1 MILLVLIQLKMEDS
15 FEKLALNPYMSELC
29 QTTSAI
35 RKMDAIA
42 SEMEQKHGKGSVFN
56 FSLGNPRVPPP
67 EEYDKIMIETI
78 QDKDFFLPHGYAS
91 NVGDKPGR
99 EAVAEL
105 FSKLQDVKISYKN
118 VILSSGCAG
127 AINIFLRSILSV
139 DDEVII
145 PSPYF
150 LEYPFYIQN
159 YYGKSVF
166 CKTKFEDGW
175 QINKEEFE
183 KCFTA
188 RTRCVIINSPHN
200 PTGIVYSD
208 ETIKMISKVC
218 ENYMKKFGRTIWILS
233 DEVYCRMVRPGKK
246 PYKIFK
252 FYKFSAISYSV
263 SKDLSLPGER
273 IGALIMNPEIQLCER
288 NIHALSI
295 ANEFLAIYPPNRLH
309 MRALPKLLKHT
320 SNLECY
326 TECQEIAEE
335 TLKKLNIEYIQPEGT
350 FYIFP
355 KIPDGIDEM
364 AFCKTMVKNFIV
376 VVPGS
381 AFGQEGFYRMS
392 LCLGPETVK
401 KAMEQFEI
409 AYKKTLEELGNNKKK
424 KEKEIKENEKC
435 EKKHE
440 ILDPQDKN
448 VVHSN

>member
-1 MILLVLIQLKMEDS
+1 MEDI
-15 FEKLALNPYMSELC
+15 FEKTALNPYMCELC

-35 RKMDAIA
+35 RKMDQIA
-42 SEMEQKHGKGSVFN
+42 SEMEAKHGKGCIYN

-78 QDKDFFLPHGYAS
+78 QDKEFFLPHGYAS
-91 NVGDKPGR
+91 NVGDDPAR

-105 FSKLQDVKISYKN
+105 FSKLQDTKINYKN

-127 AINIFLRSILSV
+127 AINIFLRAILSIG
-139 DDEVII
+139 DEVIV
-145 PSPYF
+145 PSPCF

-159 YYGKSVF
+159 YHGVVVH

-175 QINKEEFE
+175 QIKKEEFE

-188 RTRCVIINSPHN
+188 RTRIVIINSPHN
-200 PTGIVYSD
+200 PTGIVYSE
-208 ETIKMISKVC
+208 ETIKMISEVC
-218 ENYMKKFGRTIWILS
+218 EKFMIKFGRTIWILS
-233 DEVYCRMVRPGKK
+233 DEVYCRMLRPGKK

-252 FYKFSAISYSV
+252 HYKFSVITYSV

-273 IGALIMNPEIQLCER
+273 IGALIMNPAIELCER

-320 SNLECY
+320 SKLELY
-326 TECQEIAEE
+326 TECQEIVEE

-364 AFCKTMVKNFIV
+364 TFCKTMVKNFIV
-376 VVPGS
+376 IVPGS

-392 LCLGPETVK
+392 LCLLPENVK
-401 KAMEQFEI
+401 KGMEQFEI
-409 AYKKTLEELGNNKKK
+409 AYKKTLEELGYKKD
-424 KEKEIKENEKC
+424 EK
-435 EKKHE
+435 
-440 ILDPQDKN
+440 
-448 VVHSN
+448 

>member
-1 MILLVLIQLKMEDS
+1 MEDI
-15 FEKLALNPYMSELC
+15 FEKTALNPYMCELC

-35 RKMDAIA
+35 RKMDQIA
-42 SEMEQKHGKGSVFN
+42 SEMEAKHGKGCIYN

-78 QDKDFFLPHGYAS
+78 QDKEFFLPHGYAS
-91 NVGDKPGR
+91 NVGDDPAR

-105 FSKLQDVKISYKN
+105 FSKLQDTKINYKN

-127 AINIFLRSILSV
+127 AINIFLRAILSIG
-139 DDEVII
+139 DEVIV
-145 PSPYF
+145 PSPCF

-159 YYGKSVF
+159 YHGVVVH

-175 QINKEEFE
+175 QIKKEEFE

-188 RTRCVIINSPHN
+188 RTRIVIINSPHN
-200 PTGIVYSD
+200 PTGIVYSE
-208 ETIKMISKVC
+208 ETIKMISEVC
-218 ENYMKKFGRTIWILS
+218 EKFMKKFGRTIWILS
-233 DEVYCRMVRPGKK
+233 DEVYCRMLRPGKK

-252 FYKFSAISYSV
+252 HYKFSVITYSV

-273 IGALIMNPEIQLCER
+273 IGALIMNPAIELCER

-320 SNLECY
+320 SKLELY
-326 TECQEIAEE
+326 TECQEIFEE
-335 TLKKLNIEYIQPEGT
+335 TLKKLNIEDIQPEGS

-364 AFCKTMVKNFIV
+364 TFCKTMVKNFIV
-376 VVPGS
+376 IVPGS

-392 LCLGPETVK
+392 LCLLPENVK
-401 KAMEQFEI
+401 KGMEQFEI
-409 AYKKTLEELGNNKKK
+409 AYKKTLEELSYKK
-424 KEKEIKENEKC
+424 NEK
-435 EKKHE
+435 
-440 ILDPQDKN
+440 
-448 VVHSN
+448 

>member
-1 MILLVLIQLKMEDS
+1 MEDI
-15 FEKLALNPYMSELC
+15 FEKTALNPYMCELC

-35 RKMDAIA
+35 RKMDQIA
-42 SEMEQKHGKGSVFN
+42 SEMEAKHGKGCIYN

-78 QDKDFFLPHGYAS
+78 QDKEFFLPHGYAS
-91 NVGDKPGR
+91 NVGDDPAR

-105 FSKLQDVKISYKN
+105 FSKLQDTKINYKN

-127 AINIFLRSILSV
+127 AINIFLRAILSIG
-139 DDEVII
+139 DEVIV
-145 PSPYF
+145 PSPCF

-159 YYGKSVF
+159 YHGVVVH

-175 QINKEEFE
+175 QIKKEEFE

-188 RTRCVIINSPHN
+188 RTRIVIINSPHN
-200 PTGIVYSD
+200 PTGIVYSE
-208 ETIKMISKVC
+208 ETIKMISEVC
-218 ENYMKKFGRTIWILS
+218 EKFMKKFGRTIWILS
-233 DEVYCRMVRPGKK
+233 DEVYCRMLRPGKK

-252 FYKFSAISYSV
+252 HYKFSAITYSL

-273 IGALIMNPEIQLCER
+273 IGALIMNPTIELCER

-320 SNLECY
+320 SKLELY
-326 TECQEIAEE
+326 TECQEIVEE

-364 AFCKTMVKNFIV
+364 TFCKTMVKNFIV
-376 VVPGS
+376 IVPGS

-392 LCLGPETVK
+392 LCLLPENVK
-401 KAMEQFEI
+401 KGMEQFEI
-409 AYKKTLEELGNNKKK
+409 AYKKTLEELGYKK
-424 KEKEIKENEKC
+424 NEK
-435 EKKHE
+435 
-440 ILDPQDKN
+440 
-448 VVHSN
+448 

>member
-1 MILLVLIQLKMEDS
+1 MEDI
-15 FEKLALNPYMSELC
+15 FEKTALNPYMCELC

-35 RKMDAIA
+35 RKMDQIA
-42 SEMEQKHGKGSVFN
+42 SEMEAKHGKGCIYN

-78 QDKDFFLPHGYAS
+78 QDKEFFLPHGYAS
-91 NVGDKPGR
+91 NVGDDPAR

-105 FSKLQDVKISYKN
+105 FSKLQDTKINYKN

-127 AINIFLRSILSV
+127 AINIFLRAILSIG
-139 DDEVII
+139 DEVIV
-145 PSPYF
+145 PSPCF

-159 YYGKSVF
+159 YHGVVVH

-175 QINKEEFE
+175 QIKKEEFE

-188 RTRCVIINSPHN
+188 RTRIVIINSPHN
-200 PTGIVYSD
+200 PTGIVYSE
-208 ETIKMISKVC
+208 ETIKMISEVC
-218 ENYMKKFGRTIWILS
+218 EKFMKKFGRTIWILS
-233 DEVYCRMVRPGKK
+233 DEVYCRMLRPGKK
-246 PYKIFK
+246 PSKIFK
-252 FYKFSAISYSV
+252 HYKFSAITYSV

-273 IGALIMNPEIQLCER
+273 IGALIMNPAIELCER

-320 SNLECY
+320 SKLELY
-326 TECQEIAEE
+326 TECQEIVEE

-364 AFCKTMVKNFIV
+364 TFCKTMVKNFIV
-376 VVPGS
+376 IVPGS

-392 LCLGPETVK
+392 LCLLPENVK
-401 KAMEQFEI
+401 KGMEQFEI
-409 AYKKTLEELGNNKKK
+409 AYKKTLEELGYKK
-424 KEKEIKENEKC
+424 NEK
-435 EKKHE
+435 
-440 ILDPQDKN
+440 
-448 VVHSN
+448 

>member
-1 MILLVLIQLKMEDS
+1 MC
-15 FEKLALNPYMSELC
+15 ELC

-35 RKMDAIA
+35 RKMDQIA
-42 SEMEQKHGKGSVFN
+42 SEMEAKHGKGCIYN

-78 QDKDFFLPHGYAS
+78 QDKEFFLPHGYAS
-91 NVGDKPGR
+91 NVGDDPAR

-105 FSKLQDVKISYKN
+105 FSKLQDTKITHKN

-127 AINIFLRSILSV
+127 AINIFLRAILSIG
-139 DDEVII
+139 DEVII
-145 PSPYF
+145 PSPCF

-159 YYGKSVF
+159 YHGVVVH

-175 QINKEEFE
+175 QIKKEEFE

-188 RTRCVIINSPHN
+188 RTRIVIINSPHN
-200 PTGIVYSD
+200 PTGIVYSE
-208 ETIKMISKVC
+208 ETIKMISEVC
-218 ENYMKKFGRTIWILS
+218 EKFMKKFGRTIWILS
-233 DEVYCRMVRPGKK
+233 DEVYCRMLRPGKK

-252 FYKFSAISYSV
+252 HYKFSVITYSV

-273 IGALIMNPEIQLCER
+273 IGALIMNPAIELCER

-320 SNLECY
+320 SKLELY
-326 TECQEIAEE
+326 TECQEIVEE

-364 AFCKTMVKNFIV
+364 TFCKTMVKNFIV
-376 VVPGS
+376 IVPGS

-392 LCLGPETVK
+392 LCLLPENVK
-401 KAMEQFEI
+401 KGMEQFEI
-409 AYKKTLEELGNNKKK
+409 AYKKTLEELGYKQ
-424 KEKEIKENEKC
+424 NEK
-435 EKKHE
+435 
-440 ILDPQDKN
+440 
-448 VVHSN
+448 

>member
-1 MILLVLIQLKMEDS
+1 MEDIY
-15 FEKLALNPYMSELC
+15 EKTALNPYMCELC

-35 RKMDAIA
+35 RKMDQIA
-42 SEMEQKHGKGSVFN
+42 SQMEEKHGKGCIFN

-78 QDKDFFLPHGYAS
+78 QDKEFFLPHGYAS
-91 NVGDKPGR
+91 NVGDDPAR

-105 FSKLQDVKISYKN
+105 FSKLQDTKITYKN

-127 AINIFLRSILSV
+127 AINIFLRSILSIG
-139 DDEVII
+139 DEVII
-145 PSPYF
+145 PNPCF

-159 YYGKSVF
+159 YHGKVVH

-175 QINKEEFE
+175 QIKKEEFE

-188 RTRCVIINSPHN
+188 QTRIVIINSPHN
-200 PTGIVYSD
+200 PTGIVYSE
-208 ETIKMISKVC
+208 ETIKMISEVC

-233 DEVYCRMVRPGKK
+233 DEVYCRMLRPGKK
-246 PYKIFK
+246 TYKIFK
-252 FYKFSAISYSV
+252 HYKFSAIAYSV

-273 IGALIMNPEIQLCER
+273 IGALIMNPAVALSER

-295 ANEFLAIYPPNRLH
+295 ANEFLSIYPPNRLH

-320 SNLECY
+320 SKLELY

-335 TLKKLNIEYIQPEGT
+335 TLKKLNIEYVQPEGS
-350 FYIFP
+350 FYVFP

-364 AFCKTMVKNFIV
+364 TFCQTMVKNFIV
-376 VVPGS
+376 IVPGS

-392 LCLGPETVK
+392 LCLLPENVK
-401 KAMEQFEI
+401 KGMEQFEI
-409 AYKKTLEELGNNKKK
+409 AYKKTLEELGYKK
-424 KEKEIKENEKC
+424 NEK
-435 EKKHE
+435 
-440 ILDPQDKN
+440 
-448 VVHSN
+448 

>member
-1 MILLVLIQLKMEDS
+1 MEDIY
-15 FEKLALNPYMSELC
+15 EKTALNPYMCELC

-35 RKMDAIA
+35 RKMDQIA
-42 SEMEQKHGKGSVFN
+42 SEMEAKHGKGCIYN

-78 QDKDFFLPHGYAS
+78 QDKEFFLPHGYAS
-91 NVGDKPGR
+91 NVGDDPAR

-105 FSKLQDVKISYKN
+105 FSKLQDTKITYKN

-127 AINIFLRSILSV
+127 AINIFLRAVLSIG
-139 DDEVII
+139 DEVII
-145 PSPYF
+145 PNPCF

-159 YYGKSVF
+159 YHGKAVH

-175 QINKEEFE
+175 QIKKEEFE

-188 RTRCVIINSPHN
+188 QTRIVLINSPHN
-200 PTGIVYSD
+200 PTGIVYSE
-208 ETIKMISKVC
+208 ETIKMISEVTEKF
-218 ENYMKKFGRTIWILS
+218 MKKFGRTIWILS
-233 DEVYCRMVRPGKK
+233 DEVYCRMLRPGKK

-252 FYKFSAISYSV
+252 HYKFSAITYSV

-273 IGALIMNPEIQLCER
+273 IGALIMNPEVALCER

-295 ANEFLAIYPPNRLH
+295 ANEFLSIYPPNRLH

-320 SNLECY
+320 SKLELY
-326 TECQEIAEE
+326 TECQEIVEE
-335 TLKKLNIEYIQPEGT
+335 TLKKLNIEYVQPEGT

-364 AFCKTMVKNFIV
+364 TFCKTMVKNFIV
-376 VVPGS
+376 IVPGS

-392 LCLGPETVK
+392 LCLLPENVK
-401 KAMEQFEI
+401 KGMEQFEI
-409 AYKKTLEELGNNKKK
+409 AYKKTLEELGYKQ
-424 KEKEIKENEKC
+424 NEK
-435 EKKHE
+435 
-440 ILDPQDKN
+440 
-448 VVHSN
+448 

>member
-1 MILLVLIQLKMEDS
+1 MEDIY
-15 FEKLALNPYMSELC
+15 EKTALNPYMCELC

-35 RKMDAIA
+35 RKMDQIA
-42 SEMEQKHGKGSVFN
+42 SKMEEKHGKGCIYN

-78 QDKDFFLPHGYAS
+78 QDKEFFLPHGYAS
-91 NVGDKPGR
+91 NVGDDPAR

-105 FSKLQDVKISYKN
+105 FSKLQDTKITYKN

-127 AINIFLRSILSV
+127 AINIFLRSILSIG
-139 DDEVII
+139 DEVII
-145 PSPYF
+145 PNPCF

-159 YYGKSVF
+159 YHGKVVH

-175 QINKEEFE
+175 QIKKEEFE

-188 RTRCVIINSPHN
+188 QTRIVIINSPHN
-200 PTGIVYSD
+200 PTGIVYSE
-208 ETIKMISKVC
+208 ETIKMISEVC

-233 DEVYCRMVRPGKK
+233 DEVYCRMLRPGKK

-252 FYKFSAISYSV
+252 HYKFSAIAYSV

-273 IGALIMNPEIQLCER
+273 IGALIMNPAVALCER

-295 ANEFLAIYPPNRLH
+295 ANEFLSIYPPNRLH

-320 SNLECY
+320 SKLELY

-335 TLKKLNIEYIQPEGT
+335 TLKKLNIEYVQPEGS
-350 FYIFP
+350 FYVFP

-364 AFCKTMVKNFIV
+364 TFCQTMVKNFIV
-376 VVPGS
+376 IVPGS

-392 LCLGPETVK
+392 LCLLPENVK
-401 KAMEQFEI
+401 KGMEQFEI
-409 AYKKTLEELGNNKKK
+409 AYKKTLEELGYKK
-424 KEKEIKENEKC
+424 NEK
-435 EKKHE
+435 
-440 ILDPQDKN
+440 
-448 VVHSN
+448 

>member
-1 MILLVLIQLKMEDS
+1 MEDI
-15 FEKLALNPYMSELC
+15 FEKTALNPYMCELC

-35 RKMDAIA
+35 RKMDQIA
-42 SEMEQKHGKGSVFN
+42 SEMEAKHGKGCIYN

-78 QDKDFFLPHGYAS
+78 QDKEFFLPHGYAS
-91 NVGDKPGR
+91 NVGDDPAR

-105 FSKLQDVKISYKN
+105 FSKLQDTKINYKN

-127 AINIFLRSILSV
+127 AINIFLRAILSIG
-139 DDEVII
+139 DEVIV

-159 YYGKSVF
+159 YHGVVVH

-175 QINKEEFE
+175 QIKKEEFE

-188 RTRCVIINSPHN
+188 RTRIVIINN
-200 PTGIVYSD
+200 PTGIVYSE
-208 ETIKMISKVC
+208 ETIKMISEVC
-218 ENYMKKFGRTIWILS
+218 EKFMKKFGRTIWILS
-233 DEVYCRMVRPGKK
+233 DEVYCRMLRPGKK

-252 FYKFSAISYSV
+252 HYKFSAITYSL

-273 IGALIMNPEIQLCER
+273 IGALIMNPAIELCER

-320 SNLECY
+320 SKLELY
-326 TECQEIAEE
+326 TECQEIVEE

-364 AFCKTMVKNFIV
+364 TFCKTMVKNFIV
-376 VVPGS
+376 IVPGS

-392 LCLGPETVK
+392 LCLLPENVK
-401 KAMEQFEI
+401 KGMEQFEI
-409 AYKKTLEELGNNKKK
+409 AYKKTLEELGYKK
-424 KEKEIKENEKC
+424 NEK
-435 EKKHE
+435 
-440 ILDPQDKN
+440 
-448 VVHSN
+448 

>member
-1 MILLVLIQLKMEDS
+1 MEDI
-15 FEKLALNPYMSELC
+15 FEKTALNPYMCELC

-35 RKMDAIA
+35 RKMDQIA
-42 SEMEQKHGKGSVFN
+42 SEMEAKHGKGCIYN

-78 QDKDFFLPHGYAS
+78 QDKEFFLPHGYAS
-91 NVGDKPGR
+91 NVGDDPAR

-105 FSKLQDVKISYKN
+105 FSKLQDTKINYKN

-127 AINIFLRSILSV
+127 AINIFLRAILSIG
-139 DDEVII
+139 DEVIV

-159 YYGKSVF
+159 YHGVVVH

-175 QINKEEFE
+175 QIKKEEFE

-188 RTRCVIINSPHN
+188 RTRIVIINSPHN
-200 PTGIVYSD
+200 PTGIVYSE
-208 ETIKMISKVC
+208 ETIKMISEVC
-218 ENYMKKFGRTIWILS
+218 EKFMKKFGRTIWILS
-233 DEVYCRMVRPGKK
+233 DEVYCRMLRPGKK

-252 FYKFSAISYSV
+252 HYKFSAITYSV

-273 IGALIMNPEIQLCER
+273 IGALIMNPAIELCER

-320 SNLECY
+320 SKLELY
-326 TECQEIAEE
+326 TECQEIVEE

-364 AFCKTMVKNFIV
+364 TFCKTMVKNFIV
-376 VVPGS
+376 IVPGS

-392 LCLGPETVK
+392 LCLLPENVK
-401 KAMEQFEI
+401 KGMEQFEKKK
-409 AYKKTLEELGNNKKK
+409 KKTLEELGYKK
-424 KEKEIKENEKC
+424 NEK
-435 EKKHE
+435 
-440 ILDPQDKN
+440 
-448 VVHSN
+448 

>member
-1 MILLVLIQLKMEDS
+1 MEDI
-15 FEKLALNPYMSELC
+15 FEKTALNPYMCELC

-35 RKMDAIA
+35 RKMDQIA
-42 SEMEQKHGKGSVFN
+42 SEMEAKHGKGCIYN

-78 QDKDFFLPHGYAS
+78 QDKEFFLPHGYAS
-91 NVGDKPGR
+91 NVGDDPAR

-105 FSKLQDVKISYKN
+105 FSKLQDTKITHKN

-127 AINIFLRSILSV
+127 AINIFLRAILSIG
-139 DDEVII
+139 DEVII
-145 PSPYF
+145 PSPCF

-159 YYGKSVF
+159 FHGKVVN

-175 QINKEEFE
+175 QIKKEEFE

-188 RTRCVIINSPHN
+188 GTRIVIINSPHN
-200 PTGIVYSD
+200 PTGIVYSE
-208 ETIKMISKVC
+208 ETIKMISEVC
-218 ENYMKKFGRTIWILS
+218 EKFMKKFGRTIWILS
-233 DEVYCRMVRPGKK
+233 DEVYCRMLRPGKK

-252 FYKFSAISYSV
+252 HYKFSVITYSV

-273 IGALIMNPEIQLCER
+273 IGALIMNPAIELCER

-320 SNLECY
+320 SKIELY
-326 TECQEIAEE
+326 TECQKIVEE

-350 FYIFP
+350 FYVFP

-364 AFCKTMVKNFIV
+364 TFCQTMVKNFIV
-376 VVPGS
+376 IVPGS
-381 AFGQEGFYRMS
+381 AFGQAGFYRMS
-392 LCLGPETVK
+392 LCLLPENVK
-401 KAMEQFEI
+401 KGMEQFEI
-409 AYKKTLEELGNNKKK
+409 AYKKTLEELGYKK
-424 KEKEIKENEKC
+424 NEK
-435 EKKHE
+435 
-440 ILDPQDKN
+440 
-448 VVHSN
+448 

>member
-1 MILLVLIQLKMEDS
+1 MEDIY
-15 FEKLALNPYMSELC
+15 EKTALNPYMCELC

-35 RKMDAIA
+35 RKMDQIA
-42 SEMEQKHGKGSVFN
+42 SQMEEKHGKGCIFN

-78 QDKDFFLPHGYAS
+78 QDKEFFLPHGYAS
-91 NVGDKPGR
+91 NVGDDPAR

-105 FSKLQDVKISYKN
+105 FSKLQDTKITYKN

-127 AINIFLRSILSV
+127 AINIFLRSILSIG
-139 DDEVII
+139 DEVII
-145 PSPYF
+145 PNPCF

-159 YYGKSVF
+159 YHGKVVH

-175 QINKEEFE
+175 QIKKEEFE

-188 RTRCVIINSPHN
+188 QTRIVIINSPHN
-200 PTGIVYSD
+200 PTGIVYSE
-208 ETIKMISKVC
+208 ETIKMISEVC

-233 DEVYCRMVRPGKK
+233 DEVYCRMLRPGKK
-246 PYKIFK
+246 TYKIFK
-252 FYKFSAISYSV
+252 HYKFSAIAYSV

-273 IGALIMNPEIQLCER
+273 IGALIMNPAVALSER

-295 ANEFLAIYPPNRLH
+295 ANEFLSIYPPNRLH

-320 SNLECY
+320 SKLELY

-335 TLKKLNIEYIQPEGT
+335 TLKKLNIEYVQPEGS
-350 FYIFP
+350 FYVFP

-364 AFCKTMVKNFIV
+364 TFCQTMVKNFIV
-376 VVPGS
+376 IVPGS

-392 LCLGPETVK
+392 LCLLPENVK
-401 KAMEQFEI
+401 KGMEQFEI
-409 AYKKTLEELGNNKKK
+409 AYKKTLEELGYKKI
-424 KEKEIKENEKC
+424 EK
-435 EKKHE
+435 
-440 ILDPQDKN
+440 
-448 VVHSN
+448 

>member
-1 MILLVLIQLKMEDS
+1 MEDI
-15 FEKLALNPYMSELC
+15 FEKTALNPYMCELC

-35 RKMDAIA
+35 RKMDQIA
-42 SEMEQKHGKGSVFN
+42 SEMEAKHGKGCIYN

-78 QDKDFFLPHGYAS
+78 QDKEFFLPHGYAS
-91 NVGDKPGR
+91 NVGDDPAR

-105 FSKLQDVKISYKN
+105 FSKLQDTKINYKN

-127 AINIFLRSILSV
+127 AINIFLRAILSIG
-139 DDEVII
+139 DEVIV
-145 PSPYF
+145 PSPCF
-150 LEYPFYIQN
+150 LEYPFYIHN
-159 YYGKSVF
+159 YHGVVVH

-175 QINKEEFE
+175 QIKKEEFE

-188 RTRCVIINSPHN
+188 RTRIVIINSPHN
-200 PTGIVYSD
+200 PTGIVYSE
-208 ETIKMISKVC
+208 ETIKMISEVC
-218 ENYMKKFGRTIWILS
+218 EKFMKKFGRTIWILS
-233 DEVYCRMVRPGKK
+233 DEVYCRMLRPGKK

-252 FYKFSAISYSV
+252 HYKFSAITYSV

-273 IGALIMNPEIQLCER
+273 IGALIMNPAIELCER

-320 SNLECY
+320 SKLELY
-326 TECQEIAEE
+326 TECQEIVEE

-364 AFCKTMVKNFIV
+364 TFCKTMVKNFIV
-376 VVPGS
+376 IVPGS

-392 LCLGPETVK
+392 LCLLPENVK
-401 KAMEQFEI
+401 KGMEQFEI
-409 AYKKTLEELGNNKKK
+409 AYKKTLEELGYKK
-424 KEKEIKENEKC
+424 NEK
-435 EKKHE
+435 
-440 ILDPQDKN
+440 
-448 VVHSN
+448 

>member
-1 MILLVLIQLKMEDS
+1 MEDI
-15 FEKLALNPYMSELC
+15 FEKTALNPYMCELC

-35 RKMDAIA
+35 RKMDQIA
-42 SEMEQKHGKGSVFN
+42 SEMEAKHGKGCIYN

-78 QDKDFFLPHGYAS
+78 QDKEFFLPHGYAS
-91 NVGDKPGR
+91 NVGDDPAR

-105 FSKLQDVKISYKN
+105 FSKLQDTKINYKN

-127 AINIFLRSILSV
+127 AINIFLRAILSIG
-139 DDEVII
+139 DEVIV
-145 PSPYF
+145 PSPCF

-159 YYGKSVF
+159 YHGVVVH

-175 QINKEEFE
+175 QIKKEEFE

-188 RTRCVIINSPHN
+188 RTRIVIINSPHN
-200 PTGIVYSD
+200 PTGIVYSE
-208 ETIKMISKVC
+208 ETIKMISEVC
-218 ENYMKKFGRTIWILS
+218 EKFMKKFGRTIWILS
-233 DEVYCRMVRPGKK
+233 DEVYCRMLRPGKK

-252 FYKFSAISYSV
+252 HYKFSAITYSL

-273 IGALIMNPEIQLCER
+273 IGALIMNPAIELCER

-320 SNLECY
+320 SKLELY
-326 TECQEIAEE
+326 TECQEIVEE

-364 AFCKTMVKNFIV
+364 TFCKTMVKNFIV
-376 VVPGS
+376 IVPGS

-392 LCLGPETVK
+392 LCLLPENVK
-401 KAMEQFEI
+401 KGMEQFEI
-409 AYKKTLEELGNNKKK
+409 AYKKTLEELGYKK
-424 KEKEIKENEKC
+424 NEK
-435 EKKHE
+435 
-440 ILDPQDKN
+440 
-448 VVHSN
+448 

>member
-1 MILLVLIQLKMEDS
+1 MEEI
-15 FEKLALNPYMSELC
+15 FEKTALNPYMCELC

-35 RKMDAIA
+35 RKMDQIA
-42 SEMEQKHGKGSVFN
+42 SEMEAKHGKGCIYN

-78 QDKDFFLPHGYAS
+78 QDKEFFLPHGYAS
-91 NVGDKPGR
+91 NVGDDPAR

-105 FSKLQDVKISYKN
+105 FSKLQDTKITHKN

-127 AINIFLRSILSV
+127 AINIFLRAILSIG
-139 DDEVII
+139 DEVII

-150 LEYPFYIQN
+150 LEYPFYVQN
-159 YYGKSVF
+159 YHGKVVN

-175 QINKEEFE
+175 QIKKEEFE

-188 RTRCVIINSPHN
+188 RTRIVIINSPHN
-200 PTGIVYSD
+200 PTGIVYSE
-208 ETIKMISKVC
+208 ETIKMISEVC
-218 ENYMKKFGRTIWILS
+218 EKFMKKFGRTIWILS
-233 DEVYCRMVRPGKK
+233 DEVYCRMLRPGKK
-246 PYKIFK
+246 IYQIFK
-252 FYKFSAISYSV
+252 HYKFSAIAYSL

-273 IGALIMNPEIQLCER
+273 IGALIMNPAIELCER

-320 SNLECY
+320 SKIELY
-326 TECQEIAEE
+326 TECQKIVEE

-350 FYIFP
+350 FYVFP

-364 AFCKTMVKNFIV
+364 TFCQTMVKNFIV
-376 VVPGS
+376 IVPGS

-392 LCLGPETVK
+392 LCLLPENVK
-401 KAMEQFEI
+401 KGMEQFEI
-409 AYKKTLEELGNNKKK
+409 AYKKTLEELGYKK
-424 KEKEIKENEKC
+424 NEK
-435 EKKHE
+435 
-440 ILDPQDKN
+440 
-448 VVHSN
+448 

>member
-1 MILLVLIQLKMEDS
+1 MEEDIY
-15 FEKLALNPYMSELC
+15 EKLALNPYMCELC

-35 RKMDAIA
+35 RKMDKIA
-42 SEMEQKHGKGSVFN
+42 SEMEQKHGKGCIFN
-56 FSLGNPRVPPP
+56 FSLGNPRIPPP
-67 EEYDKIMIETI
+67 EEYDQIMIETLK
-78 QDKDFFLPHGYAS
+78 DKDFFLPHGYAS
-91 NVGDKPGR
+91 NEGDQAGR

-105 FSKLQDVKISYKN
+105 FSKLQDTKISYKN

-127 AINIFLRSILSV
+127 AINILLRSILSV

-159 YYGKSVF
+159 YYGKTVF
-166 CKTKFEDGW
+166 CKTRFEDGW
-175 QINKEEFE
+175 QIKQEEFE

-252 FYKFSAISYSV
+252 FYKFSAIAYSV

-273 IGALIMNPEIQLCER
+273 IGALIMNPEIKLCER

-295 ANEFLAIYPPNRLH
+295 ANRLH
-309 MRALPKLLKHT
+309 MRALPKLLKYT
-320 SNLECY
+320 SKLELY
-326 TECQEIAEE
+326 TENQEIVEE

-350 FYIFP
+350 FYVFP

-364 AFCKTMVKNFIV
+364 TFCKTMVKNFV
-376 VVPGS
+376 VIVPGS
-381 AFGQEGFYRMS
+381 AFGMEGFFRMS
-392 LCLGPETVK
+392 LIFKPEDIK
-401 KAMEQFEI
+401 RGMEQFEI
-409 AYKKTLEELGNNKKK
+409 AYKKTLEEVGYNKNKI
-424 KEKEIKENEKC
+424 EGDKC
-435 EKKHE
+435 EKKVEKLEEDAKKE
-440 ILDPQDKN
+440 IKN
-448 VVHSN
+448 N

>member
-1 MILLVLIQLKMEDS
+1 MEDI
-15 FEKLALNPYMSELC
+15 FEKTALNPYMCELC

-35 RKMDAIA
+35 RKMDQIA
-42 SEMEQKHGKGSVFN
+42 SEMEAKHGKGCIYN

-78 QDKDFFLPHGYAS
+78 QDKEFFLPHGYAS
-91 NVGDKPGR
+91 NVGDDPAR

-105 FSKLQDVKISYKN
+105 FSKLQDTKINYKN

-127 AINIFLRSILSV
+127 AINIFLRAILSIG
-139 DDEVII
+139 DEVIV
-145 PSPYF
+145 PSPCF

-159 YYGKSVF
+159 YHGVVVH

-175 QINKEEFE
+175 QIKKEEFE

-188 RTRCVIINSPHN
+188 RTRIVIINSPHN
-200 PTGIVYSD
+200 PTGIVYSE
-208 ETIKMISKVC
+208 ETIKMISEVC
-218 ENYMKKFGRTIWILS
+218 EKFMKKFGRTIWILS
-233 DEVYCRMVRPGKK
+233 DEVYCRMLRPGKK

-252 FYKFSAISYSV
+252 HYKFSVITYSV

-273 IGALIMNPEIQLCER
+273 IGALIMNPAIELCER

-320 SNLECY
+320 SKLELY
-326 TECQEIAEE
+326 TECQEIVEE

-364 AFCKTMVKNFIV
+364 TFCKTMVKNFIV
-376 VVPGS
+376 IVPGS

-392 LCLGPETVK
+392 LCLLPENVK
-401 KAMEQFEI
+401 KGMEQFEI
-409 AYKKTLEELGNNKKK
+409 AYKKTLEELGYKQS
-424 KEKEIKENEKC
+424 EK
-435 EKKHE
+435 
-440 ILDPQDKN
+440 
-448 VVHSN
+448 

>member
-1 MILLVLIQLKMEDS
+1 MEDI
-15 FEKLALNPYMSELC
+15 FEKTALNPYMCELC

-35 RKMDAIA
+35 RKMDQIA
-42 SEMEQKHGKGSVFN
+42 SEMEAKHGKGCIYN

-78 QDKDFFLPHGYAS
+78 QDKEFFLPHGYAS
-91 NVGDKPGR
+91 NVGDDPAR

-105 FSKLQDVKISYKN
+105 FSKLQDTKINYKN

-127 AINIFLRSILSV
+127 AINIFLRAILSIG
-139 DDEVII
+139 DEVIV
-145 PSPYF
+145 PSPCF

-159 YYGKSVF
+159 YHGVVVH

-175 QINKEEFE
+175 QIKKEEFE

-188 RTRCVIINSPHN
+188 RTRIVIINSPHN
-200 PTGIVYSD
+200 PTGIVYSE
-208 ETIKMISKVC
+208 ETIKMISEVC
-218 ENYMKKFGRTIWILS
+218 EKFMKKFGRTIWILS
-233 DEVYCRMVRPGKK
+233 DEVYCRMLRPGKK

-252 FYKFSAISYSV
+252 HYKFSVITYSV

-273 IGALIMNPEIQLCER
+273 IGALIMNPAIELCER

-320 SNLECY
+320 SKLELY
-326 TECQEIAEE
+326 TECQEIVEE

-364 AFCKTMVKNFIV
+364 TFCKTMVKNFIV
-376 VVPGS
+376 IVPGS

-392 LCLGPETVK
+392 LCLLPENVK
-401 KAMEQFEI
+401 KGMEQFEI
-409 AYKKTLEELGNNKKK
+409 AYKKTLEELGY
-424 KEKEIKENEKC
+424 KENEK
-435 EKKHE
+435 
-440 ILDPQDKN
+440 
-448 VVHSN
+448 